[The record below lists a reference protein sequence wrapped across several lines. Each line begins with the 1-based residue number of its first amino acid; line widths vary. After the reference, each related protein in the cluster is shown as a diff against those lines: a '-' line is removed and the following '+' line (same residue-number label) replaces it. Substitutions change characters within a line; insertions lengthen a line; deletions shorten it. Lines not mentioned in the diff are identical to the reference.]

1 MSRPFARLCCV
12 LLAVAVAGCGTHA
25 PVLPPLS
32 HDALIVAFG
41 DSLTYGTGARPD
53 QSYPAQ
59 LQRMIGRTVVNAGV
73 PGEVTAEGLRRL
85 PEVLD
90 EYQPGLLIL
99 CHGGNDLLRKLDRRQ
114 TIANLKA
121 MVQLARSRH
130 IAVLLIGVPS
140 PTLFRVRDAGF
151 YRQIAD
157 EFGLPLEDEVLPRI
171 ESDRALKSDAVH
183 PDKAGYRLLAA
194 AIAKLLRTSGAI

>member
-90 EYQPGLLIL
+90 EYHPDLLIL

-121 MVQLARSRH
+121 MIQLARSRH

-140 PTLFRVRDAGF
+140 PTLFQVRDAGF